1 MLISEGSLRRLIR
14 EVLEEYNPSEEEI
27 IVRAVDDYFSDSNRR
42 DIAVNQDKRGK
53 YERAADFLDRIRGPE
68 LIDEVKA
75 LRKIINVVST
85 KNLDLTDERLE
96 YFLED
101 PADGRRLDALKNL
114 NNDEMRKIN
123 LGLDFLFPD
132 LFEYSDRYDLGE
144 NERIRLVRIANKI
157 RSDKK
162 SMLNVLSNSVLNN
175 LAIAGYY
182 REAKEITN
190 IVIVFLKELSNH
202 IS

>member
-1 MLISEGSLRRLIR
+1 MRISEGSLRRLIR
-14 EVLEEYNPSEEEI
+14 EVLEEYNPTEEEI
-27 IVRAVDDYFSDSNRR
+27 IVRTVDDYFSDSNRR

-96 YFLED
+96 YFLEN

-114 NNDEMRKIN
+114 NNDEMRKVN
-123 LGLDFLFPD
+123 LGLDFLFPN

-190 IVIVFLKELSNH
+190 IVIVFLKELSKH

>member
-114 NNDEMRKIN
+114 NNDEMRKVN

>member
-1 MLISEGSLRRLIR
+1 MHISEVVLRRLIR
-14 EVLEEYNPSEEEI
+14 EVLEEYNPTKEEI
-27 IVRAVDDYFSDSNRR
+27 IVRTVDDYFSGSNRKELAVRQDTR
-42 DIAVNQDKRGK
+42 DK

-75 LRKIINVVST
+75 LRKIVNVVST
-85 KNLDLTDERLE
+85 KNLDLTDEQLE

-114 NNDEMRKIN
+114 SNDDMRKVN

-175 LAIAGYY
+175 LAESGYFN
-182 REAKEITN
+182 EAKEITN
-190 IVIVFLKELSNH
+190 IAIVFLKELSKH
-202 IS
+202 VS

>member
-1 MLISEGSLRRLIR
+1 MRISEDDLRKLIR
-14 EVLEEYNPSEEEI
+14 EVLEEYNPTEEEI
-27 IVRAVDDYFSDSNRR
+27 IIRTVDDYFSDSNRKELAIR
-42 DIAVNQDKRGK
+42 QDTRGK
-53 YERAADFLDRIRGPE
+53 YERAADFLDRTRGPE

-85 KNLDLTDERLE
+85 KKLDLTDDRLE

-114 NNDEMRKIN
+114 NNDEMRKVN
-123 LGLDFLFPD
+123 SGLDFLFPD

>member
-1 MLISEGSLRRLIR
+1 MHISEVVLRRLIR
-14 EVLEEYNPSEEEI
+14 EVLEEYKPTKEEI
-27 IVRAVDDYFSDSNRR
+27 IVRTVDDYFSDSNRKELAVRQDTR
-42 DIAVNQDKRGK
+42 DK

-75 LRKIINVVST
+75 LRKIVNVVST

-101 PADGRRLDALKNL
+101 PVDGRRLDALKNL
-114 NNDEMRKIN
+114 NNDEMRKVN

-144 NERIRLVRIANKI
+144 SERIRLVRIANKI

-175 LAIAGYY
+175 LAVAGYY
-182 REAKEITN
+182 KEAKEITN
-190 IVIVFLKELSNH
+190 IAIVFLKELSKH
-202 IS
+202 VS

>member
-1 MLISEGSLRRLIR
+1 MRKLIR

-27 IVRAVDDYFSDSNRR
+27 IVRTIGDYFSDSNRR
-42 DIAVNQDKRGK
+42 DLTAGQDTRGK
-53 YERAADFLDRIRGPE
+53 YEMSADFLARIRGPE
-68 LIDEVKA
+68 LIDEVKS
-75 LRKIINVVST
+75 LRKIINIVST
-85 KNLDLTDERLE
+85 KKLDLTDESLK

-101 PADGRRLDALKNL
+101 PADNRRLDALKNL
-114 NNDEMRKIN
+114 SDDEMQKVN
-123 LGLDFLFPD
+123 LGLDFLFPN

-175 LAIAGYY
+175 LAESGYFN
-182 REAKEITN
+182 EAKEITN
-190 IVIVFLKELSNH
+190 IAIVFLKELSKH
-202 IS
+202 VS